1 MNTLSSIILS
11 IPEFAK
17 QHFNQRYF
25 SWRREWKN
33 DHILLVFSAIYLA
46 AGMVLMALGGLY
58 TGFYTF
64 HDLGH
69 QILPDVVWAHIT
81 FQGDTM
87 VALVLAL
94 FVSYRFPQIALA
106 ILIGAIAGTFL
117 IHGLKELFETPR
129 PPAILDA
136 ETFTVIG
143 PAFKS
148 NSMPSGHT
156 ATAFIL
162 AGLFTRCVKNVSLKG
177 MLLGGAFLI
186 GWSRIVCGVHWP
198 VDMCFGAALGLF
210 AAWVGLYLSD
220 RIKLRFTLYVIVVGL
235 LFVAALLLLEEDGG
249 FEYTGATGKILSILA
264 MLTFVA
270 YWLRAYLRDRHGI
283 GFRSWQGLSNG

>member
-1 MNTLSSIILS
+1 MTALTSVILS

-25 SWRREWKN
+25 SWRREWKS
-33 DHILLVFSAIYLA
+33 DHILLVSAVVYLFL
-46 AGMVLMALGGLY
+46 GFVLVGIGGLH

-64 HDLGH
+64 HELGH
-69 QILPDVVWAHIT
+69 ELLPDFMWAHIT

-117 IHGLKELFETPR
+117 IHGLKELFSTAR
-129 PPAILDA
+129 PPAVLDL

-162 AGLFTRCVKNVSLKG
+162 AGLFTRCVKHVSLKA
-177 MLLGGAFLI
+177 MLLGAAFVI
-186 GWSRIVCGVHWP
+186 GWSRVVCGVHWP
-198 VDMCFGAALGLF
+198 ADMCFGASLGLF
-210 AAWVGLYLSD
+210 AAWIGLYLSD
-220 RIKLRFTLYVIVVGL
+220 RIRLKFTVYVIVVGL
-235 LFVAALLLLEEDGG
+235 LFLAALLLFEEDGG
-249 FEYTGATGKILSILA
+249 FEYTGATGKVLSVIA
-264 MLTFVA
+264 MLTFIV
-270 YWLRAYLRDRHGI
+270 YWLRAYLRERYGI
-283 GFRSWQGLSNG
+283 GFRAWQGLSNG